1 VKSCNA
7 AEHQPRHCSAG
18 LGALLVVTT
27 CGWLAMAAEPARS
40 AQAGGPSVDWDALKQ
55 LPDWSGVWAPAPPP
69 PPPKSTVAGPPPGPS
84 AAGGIFGFGVPLKPK
99 YAAMRDERMA
109 AVRGERGRDNIP
121 LSNSGLC
128 LPNGTPSNM
137 GPVAHEYLFSPGR
150 VTILLEDSEIR
161 RIWTD
166 GRPHVPDDEVNPS
179 FSGDSIG
186 HWEGKT
192 LVVDTINIFPEAQ
205 LFIGQRV
212 TEKTHVSERI
222 ARVGDRIRIDTVV
235 DDPELFTE
243 PWAYTR
249 WYVHED
255 GPPIDYER
263 CTAGDRVKK
272 GSSTL
277 LDIDF
282 TPPKP
287 EQHK

>member
-1 VKSCNA
+1 VISRA
-7 AEHQPRHCSAG
+7 RGLRGARPR
-18 LGALLVVTT
+18 LGAILVVTT
-27 CGWLAMAAEPARS
+27 CGLLALPGTPGRS
-40 AQAGGPSVDWDALKQ
+40 AQAGDRSAAWDALKQ

-69 PPPKSTVAGPPPGPS
+69 PPPKSSGGPPPGPS
-84 AAGGIFGFGVPLKPK
+84 QAGGIFGYGVPLKPK

-109 AVRGERGRDNIP
+109 AVRGERGRDKIP

-212 TEKTHVSERI
+212 TEKTRVSERI
-222 ARVGDRIRIDTVV
+222 TRIGDRIRIDTVV
-235 DDPELFTE
+235 DDPELFTK

-249 WYVHED
+249 WYVRED

-263 CTAGDRVKK
+263 CTEGDRVKK
-272 GSSTL
+272 GNSTL

-287 EQHK
+287 EQRK

>member
-1 VKSCNA
+1 
-7 AEHQPRHCSAG
+7 
-18 LGALLVVTT
+18 
-27 CGWLAMAAEPARS
+27 M
-40 AQAGGPSVDWDALKQ
+40 
-55 LPDWSGVWAPAPPP
+55 
-69 PPPKSTVAGPPPGPS
+69 
-84 AAGGIFGFGVPLKPK
+84 FGFGVPLKPK

-109 AVRGERGRDNIP
+109 AVRGERGRTHIP

-166 GRPHVPDDEVNPS
+166 GRSHVPDDEVNPS

-192 LVVDTINIFPEAQ
+192 LIVDTVNIFPEAQ

-212 TEKTHVSERI
+212 TEKTHVTERI
-222 ARVGDRIRIDTVV
+222 TRIGNRIRIDTKVE
-235 DDPELFTE
+235 DPELFTK
-243 PWAYTR
+243 PWEYSS

-263 CTAGDRVKK
+263 CTEGDRVKK
-272 GSSTL
+272 GTSTL

-282 TPPKP
+282 TAPKP
-287 EQHK
+287 QKRQ

>member
-1 VKSCNA
+1 VKPLNA
-7 AEHQPRHCSAG
+7 GSNWNHHVH
-18 LGALLVVTT
+18 LMLVVTV
-27 CGWLAMAAEPARS
+27 CGLFAVAGRPAHS
-40 AQAGGPSVDWDALKQ
+40 AQATRPGADWDSVKQ
-55 LPDWSGVWAPAPPP
+55 LPDWFGVWAPEPPAPPS
-69 PPPKSTVAGPPPGPS
+69 KSAAAGKAPGPS
-84 AAGGIFGFGVPLKPK
+84 AAGGVFGYGVPLKSK

-109 AVRGERGRDNIP
+109 AVRGDRGRDNIP

-137 GPVAHEYLFSPGR
+137 QPVAHEYLFTPGR

-222 ARVGDRIRIDTVV
+222 TRVGNRMRIDTVV
-235 DDPELFTE
+235 DDPELFTK

-255 GPPIDYER
+255 GLPIDYER

-272 GSSTL
+272 GNSTL

-287 EQHK
+287 EKSK

>member
-1 VKSCNA
+1 VRLDGIVKSRN
-7 AEHQPRHCSAG
+7 AG
-18 LGALLVVTT
+18 LGAILVVTT
-27 CGWLAMAAEPARS
+27 CGLLALPGEAARS
-40 AQAGGPSVDWDALKQ
+40 AQAGVSGADWDALKQ
-55 LPDWSGVWAPAPPP
+55 LPDWSGVWAPAPPA
-69 PPPKSTVAGPPPGPS
+69 PPPKSTGAGQPPGAS
-84 AAGGIFGFGVPLKPK
+84 AAGGVFGFGVPLKPK

-192 LVVDTINIFPEAQ
+192 LVVDTTNIFPEAQ

-212 TEKTHVSERI
+212 TEKTHVAERI
-222 ARVGDRIRIDTVV
+222 TRVGNRIRIDTVV
-235 DDPELFTE
+235 DDPELFTK

-249 WYVHED
+249 WYVRED

-272 GSSTL
+272 GNSTL